1 MKKIGK
7 LISVFIMLF
16 SLSSVN
22 YAKEIKVGLLLS
34 MGGLGDKSFNDSAY
48 AGLLRAEKDFKIK
61 TKYIEPSSWS
71 EDAMFLNEFVEN
83 DFDLIIA
90 TSYTT
95 QDALEEIAIKYPKI
109 KFAIIDTEAKGD
121 NIASLMFKEEEGS
134 FLVGALAGM
143 MSKSKKIGFIG
154 AADIPL
160 INNFKKGYEQGA
172 LYIDPSIKILTP
184 YIGGD
189 SPYSDPIK
197 GKEHSISM
205 IKQNVDIIYHATG
218 NTGNGIMEAIKEYN
232 IYAIGVDS
240 NQDEIVPGKV
250 LTSMLKNID
259 NVIYDLISD
268 TVNNKFVGG
277 VHYFGIKENGVGT
290 TDFKYTSE
298 IIGKENLNK
307 LERIKDDISNN
318 KIKVKK

>member
-7 LISVFIMLF
+7 FIGIFIMFF
-16 SLSSVN
+16 SLSTFN
-22 YAKEIKVGLLLS
+22 YGKEIKVGLLLS

-48 AGLLRAEKDFKIK
+48 SGLLRAQKDFKIK

-95 QDALEEIAIKYPKI
+95 QDALEEIAIKHPKI
-109 KFAIIDTEAKGD
+109 KFAIIDTEAKGE
-121 NIASLMFKEEEGS
+121 NIASLLFKEEEGS

-143 MSKSKKIGFIG
+143 MSKNKKIGFIG

-172 LYIDPSIKILTP
+172 KYIDPSIKILTS
-184 YIGGD
+184 YIGGE

-197 GKEHSISM
+197 GKENAISM
-205 IKQNVDIIYHATG
+205 IKQDVDIIYHASG

-240 NQDEIVPGKV
+240 NQDDMVPGKV
-250 LTSMLKNID
+250 LTSMIKNID
-259 NVIYDLISD
+259 NVIYNLISD
-268 TVNNKFVGG
+268 TINDKFVGG
-277 VHYFGIKENGVGT
+277 VHYFGTKEKGVGT
-290 TDFKYTSE
+290 TDFKYTAE
-298 IIGKENLNK
+298 IIGKKNLDK
-307 LERIKDDISNN
+307 LEQIKNAINSN
-318 KIKVKK
+318 KIKVIK